1 MSEEIIFNQCR
12 ALITNA
18 EESLQ
23 RIENHAF
30 KVTTDFEKRIA
41 VLETEVA
48 ALRLRIE
55 RDHMMMIG
63 QKFNRLRILRDDGVR
78 VHARIHWACLCDCG
92 NVKPVPLPTS

>member
-1 MSEEIIFNQCR
+1 MNEEVIFNQCQ
-12 ALITNA
+12 ALITQT

-55 RDHMMMIG
+55 REG
-63 QKFNRLRILRDDGVR
+63 
-78 VHARIHWACLCDCG
+78 
-92 NVKPVPLPTS
+92 T